1 MTVRD
6 AQRAIEPGSTESG
19 DRQVLEA
26 GLSDALG
33 GSGGDPGAQPGE
45 APGSVSIPED
55 PVGALTSGAVGGDDL
70 PVTDGLS
77 VGPGAGGDGGPPA
90 SMLTPRAEKLR
101 DLAQNASVP
110 GVRQA
115 ARNELRRMIRQEI

>member
-6 AQRAIEPGSTESG
+6 SQRAIESGSTESG
-19 DRQVLEA
+19 DRQVLED
-26 GLSDALG
+26 GLSQVLG
-33 GSGGDPGAQPGE
+33 GSGAAGGGAPSAGN
-45 APGSVSIPED
+45 VSIPED
-55 PVGALTSGAVGGDDL
+55 PVGGLLSGAVQGDEL

-77 VGPGAGGDGGPPA
+77 VGPGAGGESAQPA

-115 ARNELRRMIRQEI
+115 ARNELRRMIRKVV